1 MIVRLLVITMMPKI
15 ILSRRWIKCW
25 ARLWLQGYGCK
36 GRSSKN
42 RHLFRSS
49 SFALWRLHA
58 SLPSGLIDGIRWTCH
73 FIIRVGSMVV
83 PWWFHGGSIML
94 QWWFHDGSTMKVSR
108 WNITTMMIMI
118 TPSNVDKWHIPC
130 PRSYSNFPLD
140 TCASVCNSTWYMRIR
155 ANSAN

>member
-1 MIVRLLVITMMPKI
+1 MMPKI

-73 FIIRVGSMVV
+73 FIIRVGSMV
-83 PWWFHGGSIML
+83 PMWFHNASMMVP
-94 QWWFHDGSTMKVSR
+94 WWFHDGSTMKVSR
-108 WNITTMMIMI
+108 WNITTTMIMI
-118 TPSNVDKWHIPC
+118 TPQAMSISGTFHAQGHILIFHLIHAHP
-130 PRSYSNFPLD
+130 YVLVLD
-140 TCASVCNSTWYMRIR
+140 TCASGPIPQIDRLHTQL
-155 ANSAN
+155 